1 MKAGLHSFKVTG
13 EPGSTFRHV
22 FMDGEELQG
31 VRAATIVYEACSIP
45 SVTLEFLSLDIEVDE
60 PEAEVREEVV
70 PCVGSN
76 SADPPVHNRRL
87 HE

>member
-31 VRAATIVYEACSIP
+31 VP